1 MRGSRQSMP
10 GAAAPRFPP
19 RAIVAILPMG
29 RRRKSRRE
37 SAMSFAPLKFL
48 LILFGLAQLL
58 KFARWR
64 YSAFAARLK
73 ERNLV
78 AQLLARDEDIG
89 RWFEIRDGRITSGRG
104 IHPKPD
110 VTLAFKTAQL
120 GVDLLTP
127 PIDWLDQ
134 INAQKEFSLTI
145 TGPDDLTNWFAQTL
159 MASQSAG
166 VKFGRPMP
174 DGSVRYCNMANGG
187 PLFVYVK
194 DGKIIRTTPIDFDET
209 DPQPWTIRAR
219 GIELTPP
226 RKTTLAPHGQN
237 CRSIIYSPDRLLHP
251 MKRVDFDRNG
261 ERNPQ
266 NRGKSGYVRISW
278 EEALDIVSS
287 EIKRQKREY
296 GPGAIAVSH
305 GSHHTW
311 GNIGYYLS
319 ALFRFA
325 NVVGM
330 TRVHHNPD
338 SWEGWYWGAVHHWGH
353 TLRVGQSE
361 TYGTVEDCLQN
372 CDMIVFWSA
381 DPETT
386 SGSYGAQ
393 EGTIRRQW
401 LKNPKLGIKVVHVD
415 PFYNSSAQFL
425 PGKWFAPRPTTSVA
439 MAMAIAYVWIKEG
452 LYDKEYVRTHTI
464 GFDAWKAYLLGEEDG
479 VAKTPEWQETETGVP
494 AKDVRALAREWG
506 TKRVYLAPGGWGN
519 GHGGACRNQTGIQW
533 ARVMVCLS
541 AMQGLGKP
549 GCNMGNLQ
557 WGCPVDFQFYFPGY
571 SEGGM
576 SGDIENTALPIA
588 LYQRMPQLPTL
599 NSNNQRIPRIWMPE
613 AIADGKAEGYPW
625 VGKSIE
631 HQFARFAYPAPGHAP
646 VRMLYKYGGSI
657 LATMNNTNRHVR
669 MYQSEN
675 LEFVVNQ
682 SIWFEGEAKF
692 ADVILPAC
700 TNFERPDISEWAGLG
715 GYGHHGQQQLN
726 HRVVIFQAKAIEPLG
741 ESKSDFWI
749 FTEICK
755 RLGLANY
762 FNEGVNEIDWVM
774 RQYLASDLPKA
785 ISWKRLLRK
794 GYFVVP
800 SEKEKL
806 RAPVS
811 LRWFF
816 ENRKKDVPEAQ
827 PLPSDY
833 TEEYLVGL
841 QTQSGKLEF
850 ECNSLKR
857 FKDPERPPVVKYDP
871 SWEGP
876 HSSALFERYPL
887 QLLTPHSKY
896 SFHTQGDGKDS
907 FLLNIED
914 HRVKIDGWYYWI
926 VRLNAEDGSARGI
939 KKHDLVKVYND
950 RGAVICAA
958 LPTQRLPRGV
968 CHGYESSAIYDP
980 MGEPG
985 KSVDRGGCLNLL
997 TPHKTQTTST
1007 HSLAG
1012 ANALVEIELWDGR
1025 IEHMSETFAAM
1036 EKDADVK
1043 RTLREANLVP
1053 AK

>member
-1 MRGSRQSMP
+1 MALSSLKLSL
-10 GAAAPRFPP
+10 
-19 RAIVAILPMG
+19 ILYGLSVMLKTQ
-29 RRRKSRRE
+29 RRRHAAFRR
-37 SAMSFAPLKFL
+37 
-48 LILFGLAQLL
+48 
-58 KFARWR
+58 
-64 YSAFAARLK
+64 RLK
-73 ERNLV
+73 ERNFV
-78 AQLLARDEDIG
+78 AQIMARDEECG
-89 RWFEIRDGRITSGRG
+89 RWFEFKDGKVRSGRG
-104 IHPKPD
+104 LHHKPD
-110 VTLAFKTAQL
+110 CKLMFKNAAI
-120 GVDLLTP
+120 GVELLTP
-127 PIDWLDQ
+127 PINWLRQ
-134 INAQKEFSLTI
+134 VNAQKDFVLSVD
-145 TGPDDLTNWFAQTL
+145 GPEDLTNWFAQTV
-159 MASQSAG
+159 MMSQSVG
-166 VKFGRPMP
+166 LKMGTRME
-174 DGSVRYCNMANGG
+174 DGSMRYCNMTNGG
-187 PLFVYVK
+187 PVFIYVK
-194 DGKIIRTTPIDFDET
+194 DGKIVRMTPIDLAEDDGASF
-209 DPQPWTIRAR
+209 TIEAR
-219 GIELTPP
+219 GVKLTPP

-237 CRSIIYSPDRLLHP
+237 AKSIVYSPDRLLYP
-251 MKRVDFDRNG
+251 MKRVDFDPNG

-278 EEALDIVSS
+278 EEAIKIVTD
-287 EIKRQKREY
+287 EIKRQKREH

-325 NVVGM
+325 NAIGM

-338 SWEGWYWGAVHHWGH
+338 SWEGWYWGAVHHWGY

-372 CDMIVFWSA
+372 CDMIVSWAA

-393 EGTIRRQW
+393 EGTVRRQW
-401 LKNPKLGIKVVHVD
+401 LKDPKLGIKVVHID
-415 PFYNSSAQFL
+415 PYYNATAQFL
-425 PGKWFAPRPTTSVA
+425 PGKWFAPKPTTSVA
-439 MAMAIAYVWIKEG
+439 MAMAIAYVWVKEG
-452 LYDKEYVRTHTI
+452 LYDKSYVETHTI
-464 GFDAWKAYLLGEEDG
+464 GFDKWKDYLLGVEDG
-479 VAKTPEWQETETGVP
+479 IPKTPEWQEKETGVP

-557 WGCPVDFQFYFPGY
+557 WGCPLDFNFYFPGY

-576 SGDIENTALPIA
+576 SGDLENTAMPVE
-588 LYQRMPQLPTL
+588 LYQRMPQLPTM
-599 NSNNQRIPRIWMPE
+599 NSNGQTIPRIWMPE
-613 AIADGKAEGYPW
+613 AITEGKAEGYRW

-631 HQFARFAYPAPGHAP
+631 HQFGKFMYPAAGHSP
-646 VRMLYKYGGSI
+646 VHMLYKYGGSI
-657 LATMNNTNRHVR
+657 LATMNNTNRWVK
-669 MYQSEN
+669 MYQSPN

-692 ADVILPAC
+692 ADIILPAC
-700 TNFERPDISEWAGLG
+700 TNFERTDISEWAGLG

-726 HRVVIFQAKAIEPLG
+726 HRVIVFQAQAIEPMG

-749 FTEICK
+749 FNEICK
-755 RLGLANY
+755 PLGLANY
-762 FNEGVNEIDWVM
+762 FSEGCNELDWVY
-774 RQYLASDLPKA
+774 RTYLASDLPKA
-785 ISWKRLLRK
+785 ISFKKLLKR
-794 GYFVVP
+794 GYYVVP
-800 SEKEKL
+800 AEKEKL

-811 LRWFF
+811 FRWFW

-833 TEEYLVGL
+833 TEEYLRGL

-857 FKDPERPPVVKYDP
+857 VNDPERPPIVKYHPAED
-871 SWEGP
+871 GV
-876 HSSALFERYPL
+876 HSPDFERYPL
-887 QLLTPHSKY
+887 QMLTPHSKY

-914 HRVKIDGWYYWI
+914 HRVNVDGYYYWI
-926 VRLNAEDGSARGI
+926 MRLNAEDAAERGI
-939 KKHDLVKVYND
+939 KKHDLVKVFND

-968 CHGYESSAIYDP
+968 CHGYESSAVYDP

-997 TPHKTQTTST
+997 TPHKSQTKST
-1007 HSLAG
+1007 HALAG
-1012 ANALVEIELWDGR
+1012 ANALVQVELWDR
-1025 IEHMSETFAAM
+1025 RTEHMSETFAAM
-1036 EKDADVK
+1036 EKATDIK
-1043 RTLREANLVP
+1043 RTVKEAQLVP

>member
-1 MRGSRQSMP
+1 
-10 GAAAPRFPP
+10 
-19 RAIVAILPMG
+19 
-29 RRRKSRRE
+29 
-37 SAMSFAPLKFL
+37 MSLGEMKFATV
-48 LILFGLAQLL
+48 LFGLTQALRL
-58 KFARWR
+58 TARMEPR
-64 YSAFAARLK
+64 FAARLK

-78 AQLLARDEDIG
+78 GQILAKDEGIG
-89 RWFEIRDGRITSGRG
+89 RWYQLRDGRIISRRG

-110 VTLAFKTAQL
+110 FTMSFKTAAL
-120 GVDLLTP
+120 GAKLLTP
-127 PIDWLDQ
+127 PIDWLEQ
-134 INAQKEFSLTI
+134 INAIKDFKLNME
-145 TGPDDLTNWFAQTL
+145 GDEDLSNWFAQTVMQL
-159 MASQSAG
+159 QSVRWKLG
-166 VKFGRPMP
+166 TKLV
-174 DGSVRYCNMANGG
+174 DGTTRYCNMTNGG
-187 PLFVYVK
+187 PVFVYVK
-194 DGKIIRTTPIDFDET
+194 DGKILRMTPIEFGDT
-209 DPQPWTIRAR
+209 DPLPWTISAR
-219 GIELTPP
+219 GMKFTPP

-237 CRSIIYSPDRLLHP
+237 AKSIVYSPDRLLYP
-251 MKRVDFDRNG
+251 MKRVDFDPKG

-266 NRGKSGYVRISW
+266 NRGKSGYERISW
-278 EEALDIVSS
+278 AEALDIVAG
-287 EIKRQKREY
+287 EIKRVKRTH
-296 GPGAIAVSH
+296 GPGAMAVSH

-319 ALFRFA
+319 ALHRFKNA
-325 NVVGM
+325 VGH
-330 TRVHHNPD
+330 TAVHHNPD

-393 EGTIRRQW
+393 EGTVRRQW

-415 PFYNSSAQFL
+415 PYYNASAQFL
-425 PGKWFAPRPTTSVA
+425 GGKWFAPKPTTSVA

-452 LYDKEYVRTHTI
+452 LYDKDYVASHTI
-464 GFDAWKAYLLGEEDG
+464 GFDKWKAYLLGEEDG
-479 VAKTPEWQETETGVP
+479 VAKTPEWQERETGVP
-494 AKDVRALAREWG
+494 ARDVRALAREWG
-506 TKRVYLAPGGWGN
+506 RKRVYLSPGGWGN

-533 ARVMVCLS
+533 ARVMVCLI

-549 GCNMGNLQ
+549 GVNMGNLQ
-557 WGCPVDFQFYFPGY
+557 WGCPIDFNFYFPGY
-571 SEGGM
+571 ADGGM
-576 SGDIENTALPIA
+576 SGDLEGTSMPVE
-588 LYQRMPQLPTL
+588 LYQRMPQLPTI
-599 NSNNQRIPRIWMPE
+599 NTPFQRIPRIWMPE

-625 VGKSIE
+625 IGKSIE
-631 HQFARFAYPAPGHAP
+631 HQFAKFAYPAPGHSP
-646 VRMLYKYGGSI
+646 VKMLYKYGGSI

-669 MYQSEN
+669 MYQSSN

-692 ADVILPAC
+692 ADIVLPAC
-700 TNFERPDISEWAGLG
+700 TNFERVDISEWAGLG
-715 GYGHHGQQQLN
+715 GYAHHGHQQLN
-726 HRVVIFQAKAIEPLG
+726 HRVIVFQAPAIEPMG

-749 FTEICK
+749 FNEISK

-762 FNEGVNEIDWVM
+762 FSEGVNEIDWVK
-774 RQYLASDLPKA
+774 RQFDGSDLPKH
-785 ISWKRLLRK
+785 ISWKEFIRR

-800 SEKEKL
+800 TEKEKL

-811 LRWFF
+811 FRWFW
-816 ENRKKDVPEAQ
+816 ENRKKDVPEPQ

-833 TEEYLVGL
+833 AGEYLTGL

-857 FKDPERPPVVKYDP
+857 VNDPERPPIVKYEP

-876 HSSALFERYPL
+876 HAGALYAKYPL

-907 FLLNIED
+907 FLLNIPD
-914 HRVKIDGWYYWI
+914 HRINVGGYYYWI
-926 VRLNAEDGSARGI
+926 IRMNSADATARGI
-939 KKHDLVKVYND
+939 KKHDLVKVHND

-958 LPTQRLPRGV
+958 LPTERLPQGV

-997 TPHKTQTTST
+997 TPERTQTKST

-1012 ANALVEIELWDGR
+1012 SHSLVEIVPWDGKT
-1025 IEHMSETFAAM
+1025 EHVSAAFAAAGRVEM
-1036 EKDADVK
+1036 AS
-1043 RTLREANLVP
+1043 RSREELEPVP
-1053 AK
+1053 AQ